1 MVFIRDEFIAQCN
14 LLRTA
19 GCDDNQNTPVCKY
32 HASPLQIWTT
42 VRSALSWYN
51 WYFFLG
57 GIGMALWLSLNQW
70 IYFLWS
76 MNMRSQ
82 EPINVRV
89 NKCRKSKNLFIIV
102 IESLLSLDLSISI
115 TAVILAD
122 DLILRDDSK
131 QRMSII

>member
-1 MVFIRDEFIAQCN
+1 
-14 LLRTA
+14 
-19 GCDDNQNTPVCKY
+19 
-32 HASPLQIWTT
+32 
-42 VRSALSWYN
+42 
-51 WYFFLG
+51 
-57 GIGMALWLSLNQW
+57 
-70 IYFLWS
+70 

-102 IESLLSLDLSISI
+102 IESLLSLDLSSI